1 MTGKNQTRVEIQKR
15 RKKASRMAENEVE
28 IQKDGKQWEIKKR
41 KLLREKKHQSTKK
54 IIPEK
59 NVGVSCK
66 DTCRYKC
73 SVNIEENTRKQIHTA
88 FWSSNKDINHK
99 RQFIASC
106 VKSVSISRKRCRT
119 GKRTDKSQ
127 ARKYFFD
134 NHGQTVRAC
143 KMFFRNTLAT
153 DERGRH
159 GNHSKIPEFVRQA
172 VRDHIMQFPVED
184 SHYSRERTKRK
195 YLGNHLNLSKIY
207 NLCTN
212 VCEEKNLPV

>member
-1 MTGKNQTRVEIQKR
+1 MENNGKSKR
-15 RKKASRMAENEVE
+15 ESYFGKKN
-28 IQKDGKQWEIKKR
+28 INLQR
-41 KLLREKKHQSTKK
+41 KLSLKKMLECHVK
-54 IIPEK
+54 IL
-59 NVGVSCK
+59 
-66 DTCRYKC
+66 
-73 SVNIEENTRKQIHTA
+73 A
-88 FWSSNKDINHK
+88 DINVLSILK
-99 RQFIASC
+99 RIRVNRYILHSGVPTKILIIKGSLSC

>member
-1 MTGKNQTRVEIQKR
+1 MENNGKSKR
-15 RKKASRMAENEVE
+15 ESYFGKKN
-28 IQKDGKQWEIKKR
+28 INLQR
-41 KLLREKKHQSTKK
+41 KLSLKKMLECHVK
-54 IIPEK
+54 IL
-59 NVGVSCK
+59 
-66 DTCRYKC
+66 
-73 SVNIEENTRKQIHTA
+73 A
-88 FWSSNKDINHK
+88 DINVLSILK
-99 RQFIASC
+99 RIRVNRYILHSGVPTKILIIKGSLSC

-143 KMFFRNTLAT
+143 KMFFRNTLSISQTFITTALKKLPGRILAT